1 MGKQLV
7 WQERFNIGVDIID
20 REHRKLFSI
29 LNRMLRTDED
39 EEKNIWAYQEGI
51 KYFKEHAMKHF
62 TEEESYMASINY
74 IGFETHRRLHDNFRR
89 KTLRALE
96 KELKQTN
103 YSEEAIS
110 HFLSVCAG
118 WLIGHTLIEDRA
130 ITGHGV
136 SKWKDLLP
144 EEEQAA
150 MRQTIIQLLYDLFQL
165 DAKVVS
171 ECYGGERFG
180 QGIYYRLVYGTKQGE
195 KWEIFLVFE
204 EKLIVNT
211 IGSMLPIES
220 ETINVMMVNAARY
233 TARQFVE
240 RIRECFPSA
249 DLYEMKEENLLT
261 YEQFQ
266 RAFVGQNPQFSLLF
280 NTGEGYFAYCV
291 VAPHLIENGLGT
303 AIKDENAM
311 AEVRKYLNK
320 HKENLKKKLLVVD
333 DSETMCQAL
342 KKLFHKDYEVSLTKS
357 GLSAIASIALDRPDL
372 VLLDYEMPVCD
383 GSQVLAMI
391 RSEKDF
397 ADIPVIF
404 LTGRVDKE
412 SIQKVLA
419 LKPEGYLVKS
429 LPPEEIK
436 KEIDKYFKQKAAKE
450 PE

>member
-29 LNRMLRTDED
+29 LNRMLAAGED
-39 EEKNIWAYQEGI
+39 EEKNIWTYQEGI

-103 YSEEAIS
+103 YSEEAVS

-130 ITGHGV
+130 ITGQGV

-150 MRQTIIQLLYDLFQL
+150 MRQTIIQLLHDLFHL
-165 DAKVVS
+165 NAKVIS

-180 QGIYYRLVYGTKQGE
+180 KGIYYRLVYGTKQKE
-195 KWEIFLVFE
+195 QWEIFLVLE

-211 IGSMLPIES
+211 IGSMLAIES
-220 ETINVMMVNAARY
+220 ETINAMMVNAARY
-233 TARQFVE
+233 TARQFIE

-266 RAFVGQNPQFSLLF
+266 RAFAGQRPQFSLLF
-280 NTGEGYFAYCV
+280 DTGKGYFVYSV
-291 VAPHLIENGLGT
+291 VAPHLIESGLGT
-303 AIKDENAM
+303 ALKHENAM
-311 AEVRKYLNK
+311 TEVCKYLNEN
-320 HKENLKKKLLVVD
+320 KEIEKKKLLIVD
-333 DSETMCQAL
+333 DSEVMCQAL
-342 KKLFHKDYEVSLTKS
+342 KELFHKDYEVSLAKS
-357 GLSAIASIALDRPDL
+357 GLSAIASITLDRPDL
-372 VLLDYEMPVCD
+372 ILLDYEMPVCD
-383 GSQVLAMI
+383 GSQIFAMI

-412 SIQKVLA
+412 SIQKVLS

-429 LPPEEIK
+429 LPPAEIK
-436 KEIDKYFKQKAAKE
+436 KEINKYFEQKTARKKE
-450 PE
+450 

>member
-29 LNRMLRTDED
+29 LNRMLAAGED
-39 EEKNIWAYQEGI
+39 EEKNIWTYQEGI

-103 YSEEAIS
+103 YSEEAVS

-130 ITGHGV
+130 ITGQGV

-150 MRQTIIQLLYDLFQL
+150 MRQTIIQLLHDLFHL
-165 DAKVVS
+165 NAKVIS

-180 QGIYYRLVYGTKQGE
+180 KGIYYRLVYGTKQKE
-195 KWEIFLVFE
+195 QWEIFLVFE

-211 IGSMLPIES
+211 IGSMLAIES
-220 ETINVMMVNAARY
+220 ETINAMMVNAARY
-233 TARQFVE
+233 TARQFIE

-266 RAFVGQNPQFSLLF
+266 NIFKEHNPQISLLF
-280 NTGEGYFAYCV
+280 DTGAGYFAYCV
-291 VAPHLIENGLGT
+291 VAPHLMQDGNGVSIN
-303 AIKDENAM
+303 ADNAM
-311 AEVRKYLNK
+311 TEVERY
-320 HKENLKKKLLVVD
+320 LKKNVNGEGNKKKILLVD
-333 DSETMCQAL
+333 DSEISLQAMKGL
-342 KKLFHKDYEVSLTKS
+342 LEKDYTVALAKS
-357 GLSAIASIALDRPDL
+357 GAAAIRCITLDRPDL
-372 VLLDYEMPVCD
+372 ILLDYEMPVCD
-383 GSQVLAMI
+383 GSQVLEMI
-391 RSEKDF
+391 RAEENF

-404 LTGRVDKE
+404 LTGRADRKSV
-412 SIQKVLA
+412 QKVLS
-419 LKPEGYLVKS
+419 LKPLGFLLKT
-429 LPPEEIK
+429 LGPAEIK
-436 KEIDKYFKQKAAKE
+436 KSVDNYLKM
-450 PE
+450 